1 MIRDTH
7 IAKREEDIGFYAGF
21 VGSAFMF
28 GRASTSVL
36 WGMIADRYGRKPVI
50 IFGTIALV
58 LFNTLFGFSTSFW
71 MAFTTRF
78 LLGSL
83 NGALGPIRA
92 YASEI
97 SRPEHQA
104 LALSLVSLAR
114 GIGLII
120 GPAIGGF
127 LAMPA
132 EKYPDLISKDSLFGR
147 FPYLLPCLTISMLG
161 LVVLVACFWLPETL
175 HRNHGNNGGDDSYEA
190 LEASSNIDKTE
201 ADLLGDG
208 QSHLASKK
216 KSLWKNWPL
225 MSSIIV
231 YCIFSLNDMAYTEIF
246 SLWAVSPRKLGGLSF
261 STDDETLH
269 RNHGNNGGDDSYE
282 ALEASS
288 NIDKTEADLLGDGQ
302 SHLASKKKSLWK
314 NWPLMS
320 SIIVYC
326 IFSLNDMAYTEIFS
340 LWAVSPRKLGGLS
353 FSTDDVGVVL
363 AISGAGLFTFQTLL
377 YPMAVRLLG
386 PLVVSRITAVLTI
399 PVQQSFPFIAM
410 LSGISLSIVLNFAS
424 ILKNVFS
431 ICIVTGLIVLQ
442 NNAVDQHQRAAAN
455 GIAMTGMS
463 IFKAFGPA
471 MGGTLFSWAEKRQG
485 ASFLPGTHMIFFLL
499 NVITVIGLITTYEPF
514 LVIRAD

>member
-1 MIRDTH
+1 M
-7 IAKREEDIGFYAGF
+7 
-21 VGSAFMF
+21 
-28 GRASTSVL
+28 
-36 WGMIADRYGRKPVI
+36 
-50 IFGTIALV
+50 AL
-58 LFNTLFGFSTSFW
+58 
-71 MAFTTRF
+71 TTRF

-92 YASEI
+92 YASEVI

-147 FPYLLPCLTISMLG
+147 FPYLLPCLSISMLG

-190 LEASSNIDKTE
+190 LEASSNIDNTE

-208 QSHLASKK
+208 RSHLAS
-216 KSLWKNWPL
+216 
-225 MSSIIV
+225 
-231 YCIFSLNDMAYTEIF
+231 
-246 SLWAVSPRKLGGLSF
+246 
-261 STDDETLH
+261 
-269 RNHGNNGGDDSYE
+269 
-282 ALEASS
+282 
-288 NIDKTEADLLGDGQ
+288 
-302 SHLASKKKSLWK
+302 KKSLWK

-377 YPMAVRLLG
+377 YSRAVRLVG
-386 PLVVSRITAVLTI
+386 PLVISRITAVLTI

-410 LSGISLSIVLNFAS
+410 LSGISLSIVLNIAS

-431 ICIVTGLIVLQ
+431 VCIVTGLIVLQ

-485 ASFLPGTHMIFFLL
+485 ASFLPGSQMIFFIL
-499 NVITVIGLITTYEPF
+499 N
-514 LVIRAD
+514 

>member
-1 MIRDTH
+1 MDTATEPLLKKSNKVYYENCPGCKVDQRKDTYEGIPIKEFFYVWIVVLSTSLPISSLFPFIYFMIRDTH
-7 IAKREEDIGFYAGF
+7 IAKREEDIGYYAGF

-36 WGMIADRYGRKPVI
+36 WGMIADRYGRKPVM
-50 IFGTIALV
+50 IFGTMAV
-58 LFNTLFGFSTSFW
+58 FLFNTLFGFSTSFW
-71 MAFTTRF
+71 MAVTTRF

-83 NGALGPIRA
+83 NGAHGPIKA
-92 YASEI
+92 YASEV

-104 LALSLVSLAR
+104 LALSLVSVAW

-147 FPYLLPCLTISMLG
+147 FPYLLPCLCISMLG
-161 LVVLVACFWLPETL
+161 LVVCVVCFWLPESL
-175 HRNHGNNGGDDSYEA
+175 HRNHGNNRGDDSYEA
-190 LEASSNIDKTE
+190 LEASSSIDNTK
-201 ADLLGDG
+201 ADLLGNG
-208 QSHLASKK
+208 QSHSASKK
-216 KSLWKNWPL
+216 
-225 MSSIIV
+225 SI
-231 YCIFSLNDMAYTEIF
+231 L
-246 SLWAVSPRKLGGLSF
+246 
-261 STDDETLH
+261 
-269 RNHGNNGGDDSYE
+269 
-282 ALEASS
+282 
-288 NIDKTEADLLGDGQ
+288 
-302 SHLASKKKSLWK
+302 K

-377 YPMAVRLLG
+377 YPRVERLLG
-386 PLVVSRITAVLTI
+386 PIMVSRITAVLTI

-410 LSGISLSIVLNFAS
+410 LSGISLSIVLNCAS
-424 ILKNVFS
+424 ALKNVFS
-431 ICIVTGLIVLQ
+431 VCIVTGLFVLQ
-442 NNAVDQHQRAAAN
+442 NNAVDQHQRGAAN
-455 GIAMTGMS
+455 GIAMTGVS
-463 IFKAFGPA
+463 LFKAFGPA
-471 MGGTLFSWAEKRQG
+471 MGGVLFSWAEKRQG
-485 ASFLPGTHMIFFLL
+485 ASFLPGTHMIFFIL

-514 LVIRAD
+514 LVVRAH